1 MKSLLTV
8 SHGSRILEANND
20 MLHLAEEIGSASTNH
35 FQFVRHAFLEFVA
48 PSMEDQIEHLA
59 SKGVKDIVIL
69 PLFLTKG
76 KHVSKDIPMIMEAT
90 SQKYQ
95 EISFTASDHLGGF
108 QSLKD
113 VIIDELAS
121 KS

>member
-1 MKSLLTV
+1 
-8 SHGSRILEANND
+8 
-20 MLHLAEEIGSASTNH
+20 
-35 FQFVRHAFLEFVA
+35 
-48 PSMEDQIEHLA
+48 
-59 SKGVKDIVIL
+59 
-69 PLFLTKG
+69 
-76 KHVSKDIPMIMEAT
+76 MEAT
-90 SQKYQ
+90 SQMYQ